1 MTKRTGRGH
10 GPRAEE
16 STEEKGDAEGKP
28 QPSHLDSGPSNSRRR
43 RVRIEPTSIWS
54 RPPSLTTGVQL
65 LARAPQR
72 VLTHAG
78 RVTVSCNGML
88 GGAPGALLKRPS
100 REAPAGNGTPVGPI
114 RLPEL

>member
-1 MTKRTGRGH
+1 MKYPTTPPINPPAAATRNLIDLVLRG
-10 GPRAEE
+10 G
-16 STEEKGDAEGKP
+16 
-28 QPSHLDSGPSNSRRR
+28 
-43 RVRIEPTSIWS
+43 
-54 RPPSLTTGVQL
+54 LTTGVQL

-78 RVTVSCNGML
+78 RVTVSCNGMS

-114 RLPEL
+114 RLPELRLKDRLLVEDHEQVEEDED

>member
-1 MTKRTGRGH
+1 MLYIRCQGC
-10 GPRAEE
+10 A
-16 STEEKGDAEGKP
+16 
-28 QPSHLDSGPSNSRRR
+28 
-43 RVRIEPTSIWS
+43 
-54 RPPSLTTGVQL
+54 LTTGVQL

>member
-1 MTKRTGRGH
+1 MHRG
-10 GPRAEE
+10 
-16 STEEKGDAEGKP
+16 P
-28 QPSHLDSGPSNSRRR
+28 QPKRPVSCPRGVATRVMNTRCRQVKSPPPPGHLGDGMTACAIPA
-43 RVRIEPTSIWS
+43 
-54 RPPSLTTGVQL
+54 RPTTGVQL